1 MASWAAVLALTGFR
15 YSAVTRELF
24 LAGKPGRLFW
34 STGYAWG
41 TGLIAGTARQG
52 WTLTLGVIEGR
63 VALGS
68 IAIDS
73 SRAAITPERTMSAGE
88 SLTIE
93 VR

>member
-1 MASWAAVLALTGFR
+1 MASWAAVLALTGFH
-15 YSAVTRELF
+15 YSAVTRELV

-41 TGLIAGTARQG
+41 TGTIAGTARQG
-52 WTLTLGVIEGR
+52 WTLTLDVIEGR
-63 VALGS
+63 VALGG
-68 IAIDS
+68 IAIDA